1 MDVGTHLEHYRIL
14 APLGAGGMGRVYRAR
29 DTRLGREVAIKL
41 LDTRSQTPDAAI
53 DRFILE
59 ARAASNL
66 NHPNIVTIHEIG
78 ESREHGRFIVMEL
91 IVGRTLRAV
100 AADQPALTVLTDI
113 MRQVM
118 QALGAAHGAG
128 IVHRDLKPENIMVRG
143 DGYVKL
149 VDFGLA
155 RRMFATEET
164 GEVALTAAGG
174 VLLGTVRYMSPE
186 QARGEGVTPASDIF
200 SSGIV
205 LYELATGQ
213 HPFSADSQIGVLHA
227 IVREVPITPS
237 TLNPAIP
244 PRLESLILQMLTK
257 DPGTRPSAA
266 EAEYQLAEI
275 TREITSAPARLP
287 AQRARRHTVGRTME
301 GDALKA
307 ALRESIGGGGR
318 LVCVGGEPGIGK
330 TTLVE
335 NFLADVAGSVPGC
348 LIGRGR
354 CSESLAGA
362 EAYLPVLEALEGL
375 VRSGGDSVGRALK
388 VLAPTWYVQVAPLTA
403 GTDSSADRVAEQA
416 RQASQERV
424 KREVRAFLYEVSRAR
439 PVVIF
444 IDDIHWADPA
454 TIDLLGYIART
465 FDEMR
470 VLIVAAYRVSE
481 LLLAQHPFAALKLEL
496 QSRGVATDLPLR
508 FLGREDVERYLALE
522 FEGHHFPPEFAE
534 LIHAKTEGN
543 ALFMVDVLAYL
554 RDRGAIAQQ
563 EGRWALS
570 GDLPEIER
578 QLPESIRST
587 IERKLQQL
595 GEEDL
600 GLLRVASVLGYRF
613 DAVIAAEAA
622 GLQVEDVE
630 ERLQVLDRVY
640 SFVRLVSERELPDG
654 VLTLRYQFVHVLYQ
668 NALYASLTPGRKVT
682 LSAALG
688 RALAL
693 HHERQIGPAAS
704 RIALLCE
711 QGRDHGQ
718 AARMFCAAAQ
728 HAATLS
734 AHTEAAR
741 LARRGL
747 NALSHVSESPER
759 AQLELELLVMAGVAL
774 IITEGYASEGARE
787 AYTRARAICQQLGAR
802 RELFPVLWGLWG
814 YHLSVGQGG
823 VALEIAQELR
833 ALATDGRPADRVR
846 AAWALGTTAIF
857 AGRPGEGVA
866 LLDEGL
872 RHYDR
877 ADDQVDRHLYG
888 HDAGL
893 TCRVFGAWARCI
905 LGRPDEAL
913 EQIDAACR
921 DAATL
926 AHPQSLA
933 FTYMFAGVVHQ
944 FRGDPERALARADEA
959 YQIADREGMPQF
971 REWNRAVIGWA
982 KHALGQ
988 AEEGIADVARA
999 HAVMRAIG
1007 SMVALGYYGG
1017 LLADM
1022 LLRSGQPERALP
1034 LVDEMLDLV
1043 GRTGEAIQLPE
1054 LLRIR
1059 AGALAALG
1067 RPDQAVAAA
1076 REAVH
1081 VAERQQSL
1089 LHELR
1094 ALLILARLRRGTP
1107 EVDEVLRDLYG
1118 ALMEVKGGLST
1129 RDVIE
1134 VRTTLEMA

>member
-1 MDVGTHLEHYRIL
+1 MEPGTHLEHYRIL

-29 DTRLGREVAIKL
+29 DTRLGREVAVKL
-41 LDTRSQTPDAAI
+41 LEAASQAPDAAI

-100 AADQPALTVLTDI
+100 GAQQPALTVLTDI

-118 QALGAAHGAG
+118 QALGAAHAAG
-128 IVHRDLKPENIMVRG
+128 IVHRDLKPENVMVRD

-155 RRMFATEET
+155 RRTFATEET
-164 GEVALTAAGG
+164 GEVALTSAGG
-174 VLLGTVRYMSPE
+174 ILLGTVRYMSPE
-186 QARGEGVTPASDIF
+186 QARGESASPASDVF

-213 HPFSADSQIGVLHA
+213 HPFAAESQIGVLHA
-227 IVREVPITPS
+227 ITREAPITPS
-237 TLNPAIP
+237 TLNPAVP
-244 PRLESLILQMLTK
+244 PRLEKLILQMLAK
-257 DPGTRPSAA
+257 EAEARPPAA
-266 EAEYQLAEI
+266 EAEYQLGEI
-275 TREITSAPARLP
+275 TRDIASDSVRIP
-287 AQRARRHTVGRTME
+287 AQRPRRHTVGRAAE
-301 GDALKA
+301 REALKA
-307 ALRESIGGGGR
+307 ALHDSVAGGGR

-330 TTLVE
+330 TTIVE
-335 NFLADVAGSVPGC
+335 DFLAEAVASVPGC
-348 LIGRGR
+348 LVGRGR

-388 VLAPTWYVQVAPLTA
+388 VLAPTWYMQVAPLTA
-403 GTDSSADRVAEQA
+403 GSDSSAERVAEQA

-424 KREVRAFLYEVSRAR
+424 KREVRAFLYEISRAR
-439 PVVIF
+439 PVVVF

-470 VLIVAAYRVSE
+470 VLIVAAYRISE
-481 LLLAQHPFAALKLEL
+481 LLLSQHPFAALKLEL
-496 QSRGVATDLPLR
+496 QSRGVATDLPLH
-508 FLGREDVERYLALE
+508 FLGRGDVERYLSLE
-522 FEGHHFPPEFAE
+522 FEGHRFSAEFAE
-534 LIHAKTEGN
+534 LIHGKTEGN
-543 ALFMVDVLAYL
+543 PLFMVDVLAYL
-554 RDRGAIAQQ
+554 RDRGTIHQPDGQ
-563 EGRWALS
+563 WALA
-570 GDLPEIER
+570 GALPEIER

-587 IERKLQQL
+587 IERKIQQL
-595 GEEDL
+595 SEEDR
-600 GLLRVASVLGYRF
+600 GLLRVASLLGYRF

-622 GLQVEDVE
+622 GLHIEDVE
-630 ERLQVLDRVY
+630 EKLQVLDRVQ

-654 VLTLRYQFVHVLYQ
+654 ELTLRYQFVHVLYQ
-668 NALYASLTPGRKVT
+668 NALYATLTPGRKVA

-688 RALAL
+688 RALAR

-704 RIALLCE
+704 RIALLYE
-711 QGRDHGQ
+711 QGREHDG

-747 NALSHVSESPER
+747 QALSHVAESPER
-759 AQLELELLVMAGVAL
+759 SELELQLLVMVGVAL
-774 IITEGYASEGARE
+774 IVTEGYASEGAR
-787 AYTRARAICQQLGAR
+787 AVYTRAREICQQLGR
-802 RELFPVLWGLWG
+802 RHELFPVLWGLWG
-814 YHLSVGQGG
+814 YHLSVGQGAA
-823 VALEIAQELR
+823 ALEIARQLR
-833 ALATDGRPADRVR
+833 EMASDGRAADRVR

-857 AGRPGEGVA
+857 AGRPREGLE

-877 ADDQVDRHLYG
+877 ADDQVDRYLYG

-905 LGRPDEAL
+905 LGRPDEASD
-913 EQIDAACR
+913 QIDAACR

-971 REWNRAVIGWA
+971 REWNRSVIAWA
-982 KHALGQ
+982 NHALGQ
-988 AEEGIADVARA
+988 AEEGIAEAARA
-999 HAVMRAIG
+999 LAVMRAIG
-1007 SMVALGYYGG
+1007 SLVAQGYYGG

-1022 LLRSGQPERALP
+1022 LLRSGQPGPALD
-1034 LVDEMLDLV
+1034 LVTEMLDV
-1043 GRTGEAIQLPE
+1043 VHRTGEDIQLPE

-1059 AGALAALG
+1059 AGALAALH
-1067 RPDQAVAAA
+1067 RKDEAVDAV

-1081 VAERQQSL
+1081 IAERQQSL

-1094 ALLILARLRRGTP
+1094 ALRLLARLRKG
-1107 EVDEVLRDLYG
+1107 EADVDEVLRDLYS
-1118 ALMEVKGGLST
+1118 ALMEIKGGLST
-1129 RDVIE
+1129 HDVIE
-1134 VRTTLEMA
+1134 VRATLEMV

>member
-1 MDVGTHLEHYRIL
+1 MEPGTQLEHYRIL

-41 LDTRSQTPDAAI
+41 LETRSQAPDAAL
-53 DRFILE
+53 DRFLLE

-100 AADQPALTVLTDI
+100 AADQPALTALTDV

-118 QALGAAHGAG
+118 QALGAAHAAG
-128 IVHRDLKPENIMVRG
+128 IVHRDLKPENVMVRD

-155 RRMFATEET
+155 RRTFATEET
-164 GEVALTAAGG
+164 GEIALTSAGG

-186 QARGEGVTPASDIF
+186 QARGESVTPASDIF
-200 SSGIV
+200 STGIV

-213 HPFSADSQIGVLHA
+213 HPFAAESQIGVLHA
-227 IVREVPITPS
+227 IVRETPITPS
-237 TLNPAIP
+237 TLNPAVP
-244 PRLESLILQMLTK
+244 PRLESLILQMLAK
-257 DPGTRPSAA
+257 RPEARPSAA
-266 EAEYQLAEI
+266 DAEYQLAEV
-275 TREITSAPARLP
+275 TRGGTDQSGRVP
-287 AQRARRHTVGRTME
+287 AQRTRRHTVGRAAE
-301 GDALKA
+301 REALKA
-307 ALRESIGGGGR
+307 VLRESTAAGGR

-330 TTLVE
+330 TTIVEDFLVE
-335 NFLADVAGSVPGC
+335 AALALPGC
-348 LIGRGR
+348 LVGRGR

-388 VLAPTWYVQVAPLTA
+388 VLAPTWYVQVAPLGA
-403 GTDSSADRVAEQA
+403 GTDSSAERVAEQA

-424 KREVRAFLYEVSRAR
+424 KREMRAFLYEISRAR
-439 PVVIF
+439 PVILF

-508 FLGREDVERYLALE
+508 FLDRGDVERYLALE
-522 FEGHHFPPEFAE
+522 FEGHGFPPAFAE
-534 LIHAKTEGN
+534 LIQAKTEGN
-543 ALFMVDVLAYL
+543 PLFMVDVLAYL
-554 RDRGAIAQQ
+554 RDRGAIGQRD
-563 EGRWALS
+563 GRWMLS

-587 IERKLQQL
+587 IERKVQQL
-595 GEEDL
+595 GEADR
-600 GLLRVASVLGYRF
+600 GLLRVASLLGYRF

-622 GLQVEDVE
+622 GLEVEDVE
-630 ERLQVLDRVY
+630 ERLQVLDRVH

-668 NALYASLTPGRKVT
+668 NALHASLTPGRKVA
-682 LSAALG
+682 LSAALA
-688 RALAL
+688 RALAR

-704 RIALLCE
+704 RIALLYE
-711 QGRDHGQ
+711 QGREHGQ
-718 AARMFCAAAQ
+718 AARLFCAAAR

-747 NALSHVSESPER
+747 ATLSHVPESPER
-759 AQLELELLVMAGVAL
+759 AELELQLLVMAGVAL
-774 IITEGYASEGARE
+774 IVTEGYASEGARD

-814 YHLSVGQGG
+814 YHLSVGQGAD
-823 VALEIAQELR
+823 ALEIAQQLR
-833 ALATDGRPADRVR
+833 AMAADGRPADRVR
-846 AAWALGTTAIF
+846 AAWALGTTAVF
-857 AGRPGEGVA
+857 AGRPREGMA

-877 ADDQVDRHLYG
+877 ADDQIDRYLYG

-905 LGRPDEAL
+905 VGRPDEAI

-944 FRGDPERALARADEA
+944 FRGDPEPALGRAEEA

-971 REWNRAVIGWA
+971 REWNRSVIGWA

-988 AEEGIADVARA
+988 ADEGIEDAARA
-999 HAVMRAIG
+999 LAGMRAIG
-1007 SMVALGYYGG
+1007 SQVALGYYGG

-1022 LLRSGQPERALP
+1022 LLRSGEAARALE
-1034 LVDEMLDLV
+1034 LAQEMLDLV
-1043 GRTGEAIQLPE
+1043 GRTGEDIQLPE
-1054 LLRIR
+1054 LLRIK
-1059 AGALAALG
+1059 AGALAAGG
-1067 RPDQAVAAA
+1067 RREEAVAAA
-1076 REAVH
+1076 REAVTI
-1081 VAERQQSL
+1081 AERQQSL

-1094 ALLILARLRRGTP
+1094 ALLMLARLRRGTA

-1118 ALMEVKGGLST
+1118 ALMEIKGGLST

-1134 VRTTLEMA
+1134 VKTTLEMV